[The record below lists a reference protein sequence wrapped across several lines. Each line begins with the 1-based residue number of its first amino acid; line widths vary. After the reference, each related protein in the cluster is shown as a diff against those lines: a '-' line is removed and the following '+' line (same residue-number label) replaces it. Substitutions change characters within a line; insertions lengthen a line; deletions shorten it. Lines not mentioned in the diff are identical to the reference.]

1 MVIAIVVVLG
11 ALIKKAVDALKPL
24 GLTHA
29 LATQF
34 VAWALGLVSTYVAV
48 LAHAPGTAH
57 LGFVAQAVLGLIAGS
72 IASVIHDVTKAISAP
87 PTIRS

>member
-11 ALIKKAVDALKPL
+11 ALTKKLVDLLKPF
-24 GLTHA
+24 GLTSA
-29 LATQF
+29 RATQA
-34 VAWALGLVSTYVAV
+34 VAWALGLVSTYVAT

-57 LGFVAQAVLGLIAGS
+57 LGFAAQLLLGLVAGS
-72 IASVIHDVTKAISAP
+72 VASVIHDVTKAISTP